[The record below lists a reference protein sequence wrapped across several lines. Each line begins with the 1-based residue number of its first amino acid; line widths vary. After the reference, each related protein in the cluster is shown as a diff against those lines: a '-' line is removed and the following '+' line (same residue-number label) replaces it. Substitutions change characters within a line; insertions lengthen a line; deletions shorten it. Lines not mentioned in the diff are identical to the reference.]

1 MKRISMAWAL
11 LVGLVSVLWQVL
23 TYLFRFGELNPHAP
37 FMDYVFFFLSGT
49 IGGLILIF
57 FLNRQSAAKAW
68 WSVLIAFLL
77 GTPLAML
84 FILGGGMLGYIGI
97 LIFPQIPWFIF
108 TWLGSLVGRFLS
120 RGG

>member
-1 MKRISMAWAL
+1 MKRISMVWAL

-23 TYLFRFGELNPHAP
+23 SYLFRFGKLNPHAP
-37 FMDYVFFFLSGT
+37 FMDYVIFFLSGT
-49 IGGLILIF
+49 IGGLILLF
-57 FLNRQSAAKAW
+57 FLNRQPAAKAW